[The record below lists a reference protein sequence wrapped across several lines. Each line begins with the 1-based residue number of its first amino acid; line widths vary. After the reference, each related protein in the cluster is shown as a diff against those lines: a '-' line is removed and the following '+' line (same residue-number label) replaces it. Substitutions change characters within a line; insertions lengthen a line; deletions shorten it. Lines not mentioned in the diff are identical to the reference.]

1 MYLDMEL
8 KCREVACEKINK
20 KYGLNISVEKVQ
32 KDLEPNILGAEG
44 QKDLG
49 GEGLNG

>member
-1 MYLDMEL
+1 MYLDMEF

-32 KDLEPNILGAEG
+32 KDIEPNILGVEE
-44 QKDLG
+44 QKGLG